1 MESIYGRN
9 QGLWRLVLEA
19 ELQDLKTRS
28 PSARKMDMKERRQRS
43 KSITSVEE
51 ARRNYQHD
59 DKYNTFTGLNQ
70 NIHDEICQKAR
81 KPKNEDVDLRLIQKE
96 VKNLRSSEIKNPP
109 VNNNLIK
116 RHKRSKSFNEL
127 SSSKRGEPMRNDNLP
142 DNHKSDP
149 NYMKNMFNK
158 SCGNMPGSS
167 RHQNFQSDDFQYDQN
182 YDPNYMNNLFYRS
195 NANVPSSNHHQNGN
209 VSSSNRHQKLQSDDF
224 QHVQNYDPN
233 HTKNLFDRSHAVS
246 SSNRHQ
252 NLPNDDFQSDQNND
266 PNYMR
271 NLFNG
276 SRASTTSSN
285 RHQNLQNNDFQS
297 DQNNDPNYMQNMFN
311 RSHANR
317 TSSKRHK
324 NLQSNDFHYDHT
336 YDPSYM
342 KNLFITSR
350 VKNVNHNPQYRSDI
364 RNIVDHQAQKYQ
376 DKSQHLSGVTEYDT
390 STLDSTLTSYQAFK
404 DKCNRT
410 NIVNNS
416 DSGFSEPSTSSY
428 SQNTSQK
435 NIVHPRSSHGH
446 PRYSQKPDHPNLPHG
461 HQYSQKPDHR
471 RTKSLTS
478 LETSHNSMLGFMNST
493 MVDDRLS
500 NSSSNN
506 SEFVYN
512 VKQNVIT
519 RNPRSKCITNSTRM
533 CKFEVPQKKMYLISD
548 KMATKIGFTTTCA
561 ISAYHH

>member
-9 QGLWRLVLEA
+9 HGLWRLVLEA

-28 PSARKMDMKERRQRS
+28 PSARRMDMKERRQRS

-51 ARRNYQHD
+51 ARRNYQHE
-59 DKYNTFTGLNQ
+59 DKYNTFNGLNQ
-70 NIHDEICQKAR
+70 NIHNEIRQKAR

-109 VNNNLIK
+109 VNNNVIK

-127 SSSKRGEPMRNDNLP
+127 SSTKRGEPIRN

-158 SCGNMPGSS
+158 SCGNMSGSS
-167 RHQNFQSDDFQYDQN
+167 HHQNFHRDDFQYDQN
-182 YDPNYMNNLFYRS
+182 YDPNYMKNMFYRS
-195 NANVPSSNHHQNGN
+195 HAN
-209 VSSSNRHQKLQSDDF
+209 VSSSNRQQNLQSDEF
-224 QHVQNYDPN
+224 QHFQNHDPN
-233 HTKNLFDRSHAVS
+233 HTENLFNRSHGNVSTSNRQQNFQNDDLQSDQNNDTNYMRNLFNRSHANTGMTS
-246 SSNRHQ
+246 SIRHQ
-252 NLPNDDFQSDQNND
+252 NVQNGDFQSDQNND
-266 PNYMR
+266 PSYMK
-271 NLFNG
+271 
-276 SRASTTSSN
+276 
-285 RHQNLQNNDFQS
+285 
-297 DQNNDPNYMQNMFN
+297 NMFS
-311 RSHANR
+311 RSHANM
-317 TSSKRHK
+317 TGSKRHK
-324 NLQSNDFHYDHT
+324 NLQSDDFRYDHT
-336 YDPSYM
+336 YEPNYM

-376 DKSQHLSGVTEYDT
+376 DKSQHLNGVTEYDT

-428 SQNTSQK
+428 CQNTSQK

-446 PRYSQKPDHPNLPHG
+446 QRYSQKPDHTSVPCG

-533 CKFEVPQKKMYLISD
+533 CKFDSPSEEAYLV
-548 KMATKIGFTTTCA
+548 
-561 ISAYHH
+561 